1 MDRATAARRRDVATC
16 SPHFLTSGCCGNLG
30 RSPSSC
36 LGIRSSPRSVT
47 HVPRIPRSTG
57 RKIVRMLR
65 ANAPTENATACKG
78 LPRPAPSR
86 VERSLRP
93 RVATHLAMASAG
105 RYGSRSRGRCARLY
119 EDVVDRLR
127 TIRCTRPF
135 PGGRPAV
142 RGVGGFRRAGN
153 RAARRSQ
160 CCNCRLV
167 CPPSICR
174 SLTLLRA
181 GPQREK
187 SAGPLREE
195 PHGTPPASPRVG
207 WRASCKA
214 RRSEVCVPAVQR
226 RSPLDPARAARRPR
240 PRPTAQ
246 TGEP

>member
-1 MDRATAARRRDVATC
+1 MVESPGRDLARIGRRFFRTRARPPFP
-16 SPHFLTSGCCGNLG
+16 SPVVITVSQDKIPDLLTYC
-30 RSPSSC
+30 
-36 LGIRSSPRSVT
+36 
-47 HVPRIPRSTG
+47 
-57 RKIVRMLR
+57 
-65 ANAPTENATACKG
+65 
-78 LPRPAPSR
+78 
-86 VERSLRP
+86 
-93 RVATHLAMASAG
+93 
-105 RYGSRSRGRCARLY
+105 
-119 EDVVDRLR
+119 LR
-127 TIRCTRPF
+127 TIRSIRPF
-135 PGGRPAV
+135 PGGRRPV
-142 RGVGGFRRAGN
+142 RGPGLLNGPMGGFRRTGN

-160 CCNCRLV
+160 GCNCGWWA
-167 CPPSICR
+167 PSICR